1 MDVESSSIQE
11 NAFDNDNRERCE
23 KRKRIDD
30 FSDPNERDM
39 KKFCNEVQLV
49 NEVQSMVISETSNVG
64 FNSNGFIS
72 TSFPG
77 NSFQPNSPYPSN
89 LGFVSNNYSSSNYS
103 NYSVNNFPSHNY
115 PSPLP
120 VHFLHSANNSSNN
133 YPSNNNLSNTNYQM
147 KAESISIDSPNEN
160 MYLSSIVIFVRTLT
174 GRIVEIE
181 ANPQDTVLGLKE
193 RIQMR
198 DGIPPS
204 NQRLVF
210 QGKAISDSQILQVI
224 GIRHRSTVHLVLGL
238 TG

>member
-11 NAFDNDNRERCE
+11 NAFDYDNRERCE

-39 KKFCNEVQLV
+39 KKFCNEVRLV
-49 NEVQSMVISETSNVG
+49 NEVQSMVISETPNMG
-64 FNSNGFIS
+64 FNTNGFIS

-77 NSFQPNSPYPSN
+77 NSFQPNSPSN
-89 LGFVSNNYSSSNYS
+89 GFVSNNNNNYS
-103 NYSVNNFPSHNY
+103 PPNYSVNNFPSHN
-115 PSPLP
+115 
-120 VHFLHSANNSSNN
+120 SSNN
-133 YPSNNNLSNTNYQM
+133 YPSNNNNFSNTNYQM
-147 KAESISIDSPNEN
+147 KAESISIDLPPNEN

-210 QGKAISDSQILQVI
+210 QGKAISDSQTLHLV

-238 TG
+238 SG